1 MRKGGR
7 APDDSSSQG
16 EQTPAQRVAKP
27 TRAVGC
33 GIVRR
38 MHWNFDHSYAR
49 LPGQFFARVD
59 PVPVASPQ
67 MLLLNRALADDL
79 GLDPEALRQPE
90 AAWMLSGN
98 QREPSS
104 QPIAQAYAGHQFG
117 HFAMLGDGRAH
128 LLGEHLTPD
137 GRRVDVQLK
146 GSGPTPFSRR
156 GDGRAALGPMLR
168 EYLISEAMH
177 GLGIPTTRSL
187 AVVATGERVFR
198 EQALPGAVLSRIA
211 ASHIR
216 VGTFEY
222 ASALDSGL
230 DLVVHAPEGVDDP
243 RMDTEAQD
251 AGLLTRALADYT
263 IRRHYPELAEGPDR
277 YITFFN
283 AVMERQASLVAQWM
297 RVGFVHGVM
306 NTDNMTLSGE
316 TIDYGPC
323 AFMDQYDPGT
333 VFSSIDR
340 QGRYAFANQAKIAH
354 WNLARLVEALL
365 PLLHREADTALARA
379 QEAIERFPALFTARW
394 QDAMRAKLG
403 LGNEEPGDPELITTL
418 LKWMHDR
425 GADYTNTFRD
435 LSSRSAIEN
444 PSALGADLQDP
455 GFKAWHVRWTERLD
469 RQPGGLDAAVLRMRA
484 ANPAVIPRNHRVEE
498 ALDAAVQRGDLDP
511 AMRLL
516 EALSNP
522 YSTALDESDYREPPN
537 PEQRVYQTFC
547 GT

>member
-1 MRKGGR
+1 
-7 APDDSSSQG
+7 
-16 EQTPAQRVAKP
+16 
-27 TRAVGC
+27 
-33 GIVRR
+33 
-38 MHWNFDHSYAR
+38 MHWNFEHSYSR

-59 PVPVASPQ
+59 PVPVAAPQ
-67 MLLLNRALADDL
+67 MVLLNRALADEL
-79 GLDPEALRQPE
+79 GLDPDRLRQPE
-90 AAWMLSGN
+90 GAWMLSGN

-104 QPIAQAYAGHQFG
+104 FPIAQAYAGHQFG

-128 LLGEHLTPD
+128 LLGEHRLPN

-222 ASALDSGL
+222 AAALDAGL
-230 DLVVHAPEGVDDP
+230 DLLVHAPEGAEDRQAGTGP
-243 RMDTEAQD
+243 ED
-251 AGLLTRALADYT
+251 AGSLTRALADYT
-263 IRRHYPELAEGPDR
+263 IRRHYPELADAPDR
-277 YITFFN
+277 YVNFFQ
-283 AVMERQASLVAQWM
+283 AVMERQATLVAHWM

-323 AFMDQYDPGT
+323 AFMDQYDPAT

-340 QGRYAFANQAKIAH
+340 QGRYAFANQARIAH

-365 PLLHREADTALARA
+365 PLLNPDRDAALAKA
-379 QEAIERFPALFTARW
+379 QEAIERFPTLFNERW
-394 QDAMRAKLG
+394 QGVMRAKLG
-403 LGNEEPGDPELITTL
+403 LGTEEPGDAELINGL
-418 LKWMHDR
+418 LQWMHRRD
-425 GADYTNTFRD
+425 ADYTNTFRD
-435 LSSRSAIEN
+435 LSSRLVMDDPA
-444 PSALGADLQDP
+444 ALGTHLNDAE
-455 GFKAWHVRWTERLD
+455 FTAWHQRWRKRLD
-469 RQPGGLDAAVLRMRA
+469 HQPGGADEAVSRMRL
-484 ANPAVIPRNHRVEE
+484 ANPAVIPRNHRVEA
-498 ALDAAVQRGDLDP
+498 ALDAAVRDGDLDP
-511 AMRLL
+511 AVRLL
-516 EALSNP
+516 EVLGNP
-522 YSTALDESDYREPPN
+522 YHADLDESEYRQPPE

>member
-1 MRKGGR
+1 
-7 APDDSSSQG
+7 
-16 EQTPAQRVAKP
+16 
-27 TRAVGC
+27 
-33 GIVRR
+33 
-38 MHWNFDHSYAR
+38 MHWNFEHSYAR

-67 MLLLNRALADDL
+67 MVLLNRALVEDL
-79 GLDPEALRQPE
+79 GLDPDRLRQPE
-90 AAWMLSGN
+90 AAWVLSGN

-137 GRRVDVQLK
+137 GRRVDIQLK

-198 EQALPGAVLSRIA
+198 EQALPGAVLSRVA

-222 ASALDSGL
+222 AAALDAGL

-243 RMDTEAQD
+243 LVDTEAQD
-251 AGLLTRALADYT
+251 AGLLTRTLADYT
-263 IRRHYPELAEGPDR
+263 IRRHYPELAEQPDR
-277 YITFFN
+277 YMDFFH

-323 AFMDQYDPGT
+323 AFMDQYDPAT

-340 QGRYAFANQAKIAH
+340 QGRYAFAHQARIAH

-365 PLLHREADTALARA
+365 PLLDPDRDAALARA
-379 QEAIERFPALFTARW
+379 QEAIEHFPTLFAARW
-394 QDAMRAKLG
+394 QAAMRAKLG
-403 LGNEEPGDPELITTL
+403 LGNEEPGDAELINGL
-418 LKWMHDR
+418 LQWMHR
-425 GADYTNTFRD
+425 RSADYTNTFRD
-435 LSSRSAIEN
+435 LSNRRAMAD
-444 PSALGADLQDP
+444 PAALGAHLNDAE
-455 GFKAWHVRWTERLD
+455 FTAWHSHWRERLD
-469 RQPGGLDAAVLRMRA
+469 RQAGGIDAAVSRMRA
-484 ANPAVIPRNHRVEE
+484 MNPAVIPRNHRVEE
-498 ALDAAVQRGDLDP
+498 ALEAAVQQGDLDP
-511 AMRLL
+511 AMHLL
-516 EALSNP
+516 EVLGNP
-522 YSTALDESDYREPPN
+522 YDAGLDESGYRQPPN

>member
-1 MRKGGR
+1 
-7 APDDSSSQG
+7 
-16 EQTPAQRVAKP
+16 
-27 TRAVGC
+27 
-33 GIVRR
+33 
-38 MHWNFDHSYAR
+38 MHWNFEHSYAR

-59 PVPVASPQ
+59 PVPVAAPQ
-67 MLLLNRALADDL
+67 MVLLNRALADEL
-79 GLDPEALRQPE
+79 GLDPDRLREPE

-98 QREPSS
+98 QREPAS

-128 LLGEHLTPD
+128 LLGEHRLPD
-137 GRRVDVQLK
+137 GRHVDVQLK

-222 ASALDSGL
+222 AAALDAGL

-243 RMDTEAQD
+243 LVDTEAQD
-251 AGLLTRALADYT
+251 AGRLTRTLADYT
-263 IRRHYPELAEGPDR
+263 LRRHYPELAAAPDR
-277 YITFFN
+277 YLAFFH

-323 AFMDQYDPGT
+323 AFMDQYDPAT

-340 QGRYAFANQAKIAH
+340 QGRYAFANQARIAH

-365 PLLHREADTALARA
+365 PLLDPDREAALAKA
-379 QEAIERFPALFTARW
+379 QEAIERFPTLFTARW
-394 QDAMRAKLG
+394 QAAMRAKLG
-403 LGNEEPGDPELITTL
+403 LGNAEPDDAALINDL
-418 LKWMHDR
+418 LQWMHRR
-425 GADYTNTFRD
+425 GADYTNTFRE
-435 LSSRSAIEN
+435 LSSRHAMDN
-444 PSALGADLQDP
+444 PAALDAPFQDAE
-455 GFKAWHVRWTERLD
+455 FSAWHRRWRERLD
-469 RQPGGLDAAVLRMRA
+469 RQPGGLDAAVPRMRA
-484 ANPAVIPRNHRVEE
+484 VNPAVIPRNHRVEE
-498 ALDAAVQRGDLDP
+498 ALDAAVQHGDLDP

-516 EALSNP
+516 EVFGNP
-522 YSTALDESDYREPPN
+522 YDAGLDESEYRQPPA
-537 PEQRVYQTFC
+537 PEQRVYKTFC